1 MDLFLTNMQ
10 LFTSQDLNWWTGVV
24 WITCGLL
31 WCFYQMF
38 GLSFWRHPLTS
49 KWCNAIIFQI
59 HSYEET
65 NSSTSWIAYGW
76 IHFQQIVI
84 LGWTV
89 PLKCQNAFEMTSNF
103 VIVYSKCPYTAR
115 VLVVLSIRARP
126 CSAISRSDEMLTP
139 GTSTESQ
146 TLSSIVS
153 FTFEARSSTSPQPL
167 QGFLSPQ
174 ASFKDCSRRSEP
186 IILLHWRTKS
196 LIPSVPC
203 ENTRWDAFRWWK
215 DRVTTLDENV

>member
-10 LFTSQDLNWWTGVV
+10 LFTSQDVNWWTGVV

-89 PLKCQNAFEMTSNF
+89 PLNVKTLLKWQSNF

-126 CSAISRSDEMLTP
+126 LRCNQPLWWDAHTRYKHRIT
-139 GTSTESQ
+139 

-153 FTFEARSSTSPQPL
+153 FTFEARSLHVTAASSGFSFTSSVFQRLLPSVRAHHP
-167 QGFLSPQ
+167 
-174 ASFKDCSRRSEP
+174 ASLENKVF
-186 IILLHWRTKS
+186 
-196 LIPSVPC
+196 IPSVPC
-203 ENTRWDAFRWWK
+203 ENTRWDAFPL
-215 DRVTTLDENV
+215 VEG